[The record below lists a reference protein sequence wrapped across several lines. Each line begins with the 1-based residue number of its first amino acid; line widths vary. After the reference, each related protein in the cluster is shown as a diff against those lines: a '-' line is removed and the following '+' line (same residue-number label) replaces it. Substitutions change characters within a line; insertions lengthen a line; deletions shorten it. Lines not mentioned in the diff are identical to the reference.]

1 MIGIPDPAIWIGYVL
16 AILSVIA
23 CIVYSVKNWN
33 KSDDPAPDAPEREI
47 NWEKEEDKINEML

>member
-23 CIVYSVKNWN
+23 CIVFSIKNWN
-33 KSDDPAPDAPEREI
+33 KSDDPAPENPDLKMK
-47 NWEKEEDKINEML
+47 WDKEEDKIKEML